1 MRDITKKV
9 VILNNLSSPYICE
22 AIIVLKDYNP
32 RLESKVIEDAEKIVS
47 DYMEKI
53 KKNEQTVKRSAPKG
67 KKSLILCLIASLI
80 TIAVLGYKVI
90 AG

>member
-1 MRDITKKV
+1 MKDITKKV

-32 RLESKVIEDAEKIVS
+32 RLESKVIADAEKIVT
-47 DYMEKI
+47 DYIENM
-53 KKNEQTVKRSAPKG
+53 KKNEQIYYKSAQKG
-67 KKSLILCLIASLI
+67 KKSLMLCLVVSLAAIIA
-80 TIAVLGYKVI
+80 LGCKAI

>member
-1 MRDITKKV
+1 MKDITKKV

-32 RLESKVIEDAEKIVS
+32 RLESKVIADAEKIVT
-47 DYMEKI
+47 DYIENM
-53 KKNEQTVKRSAPKG
+53 KKNEQIYYKSAQKG
-67 KKSLILCLIASLI
+67 KKSLMLCLVVSLAAIIA
-80 TIAVLGYKVI
+80 LGCKVI

>member
-1 MRDITKKV
+1 MKDITKKV

-32 RLESKVIEDAEKIVS
+32 RLESKVIADAEKIVT
-47 DYMEKI
+47 DYIANM
-53 KKNEQTVKRSAPKG
+53 KKNEQIYYKSAQKG
-67 KKSLILCLIASLI
+67 KKSLMLCLVVSLAGIIA
-80 TIAVLGYKVI
+80 LGCKAI

>member
-1 MRDITKKV
+1 MKDITKKV

-32 RLESKVIEDAEKIVS
+32 RLESKVIADAEKIVT
-47 DYMEKI
+47 DYIENM
-53 KKNEQTVKRSAPKG
+53 KKNEQIYYKSAQKS
-67 KKSLILCLIASLI
+67 KKSLLLCLAVSLAIIIA
-80 TIAVLGYKVI
+80 LGCKVI